1 MNLKQKLMQKS
12 ADTRT
17 KHKGQTETN
26 INLLLT
32 VGVIFVVVAVTFG
45 IGGIVLGEVE
55 DETREVTTVTNETLN
70 TSTTTLPFV
79 ETTANPRVQSD
90 SETIISYNV
99 TSGTQLGTLTETTN
113 YTVVSYTDGQ
123 FNITSLGTSGSDIG
137 LNISYSFAADT
148 NATTIL
154 GEGQT
159 ALVDLSGWLPII
171 GVVVAATIIIGL
183 LLAGFGRFSGGI

>member
-17 KHKGQTETN
+17 KHKGQAAN
-26 INLLLT
+26 LSLLLT
-32 VGVIFVVVAVTFG
+32 VGVIFVLVAVVFA
-45 IGGIVLGEVE
+45 IGGVVLGEV
-55 DETREVTTVTNETLN
+55 DD
-70 TSTTTLPFV
+70 
-79 ETTANPRVQSD
+79 Q
-90 SETIISYNV
+90 
-99 TSGTQLGTLTETTN
+99 TTN
-113 YTVVSYTDGQ
+113 
-123 FNITSLGTSGSDIG
+123 
-137 LNISYSFAADT
+137 A
-148 NATTIL
+148 NATTII